1 MDAGQVCLLDCP
13 AKLPIIADEKGDRQE
28 ENLNNSWQLQ
38 APPPVARTSRILPQ
52 IRSRIVVGHFVCEGS
67 GHV

>member
-38 APPPVARTSRILPQ
+38 APPPVAKTSRNPSQ
-52 IRSRIVVGHFVCEGS
+52 IDPRIEVGVFVCEGS
-67 GHV
+67 GHP